1 MFILIYRLFLL
12 TYSFVIWLASL
23 FKEKAWLWVKGRKK
37 IFEKIQES
45 LKPNEERIWFHCSSV
60 GEFEQARPLIEAIKL
75 NSPNKKIFLTFFSPS
90 GYQLRKN
97 YEQADYVF
105 YLPLDGKMNARRL
118 VALVKPTLVVFVKY
132 EFWYYYLTTLRNN
145 RVPTVLIAATFRASQ
160 PFFKWYGNLHKEML
174 GCFTQLFLHD
184 EASAKLLEKIG
195 FKENVTVAGD
205 TRYDRVSEIAQQAK
219 SYSIIEVFKG
229 ESKLLIAGST
239 WQDDEKILKEVLST
253 LPSNWKLILAP
264 HELEASHLQQIINLF
279 GEEAIFYSQFVGN
292 EISKRVLVIDN
303 MGMLSSIYRYGE
315 IAYVGG
321 GFLKGGIHNTLEPAV
336 FGLPVLFG
344 PVYKKFVEAVELVD
358 NEFGFPI
365 KDAKECKTILKKLT
379 EDKLFL
385 LEKQKVLRKYMQ
397 GHKGAKDKMM
407 EWLDKNELI

>member
-1 MFILIYRLFLL
+1 MFILIYRLFLQ

-23 FKEKAWLWVKGRKK
+23 FKEKARLWVKGRER

-75 NSPNKKIFLTFFSPS
+75 TSPNKKIFLTFFSPS
-90 GYQLRKN
+90 GYELRKN
-97 YEQADYVF
+97 YKQADYVF

-160 PFFKWYGNLHKEML
+160 PFFKWYGNLHNEML

-229 ESKLLIAGST
+229 DEDRRDDASRGAVDFPCADVSRPNGHITTSATIIQRAVDRCSGSGQAEDCWVTLLTAWLGPGPRA
-239 WQDDEKILKEVLST
+239 WLWRAQYWVLLS
-253 LPSNWKLILAP
+253 
-264 HELEASHLQQIINLF
+264 
-279 GEEAIFYSQFVGN
+279 
-292 EISKRVLVIDN
+292 LVADRRR
-303 MGMLSSIYRYGE
+303 MG
-315 IAYVGG
+315 
-321 GFLKGGIHNTLEPAV
+321 
-336 FGLPVLFG
+336 
-344 PVYKKFVEAVELVD
+344 
-358 NEFGFPI
+358 
-365 KDAKECKTILKKLT
+365 
-379 EDKLFL
+379 
-385 LEKQKVLRKYMQ
+385 
-397 GHKGAKDKMM
+397 
-407 EWLDKNELI
+407 